1 MRGSEGEGKCETERK
16 EMFLGLEF
24 LGFTQNDVVLGS
36 KTMPFRFS
44 TQPANSQ
51 FNHTGYYS

>member
-36 KTMPFRFS
+36 KTMSFRFS
-44 TQPANSQ
+44 T
-51 FNHTGYYS
+51 